1 MANLKD
7 IERRISSVKSTRQIT
22 STMQMI
28 AAAKVA
34 KSASRLE
41 ESMPYTSAISNILV
55 SVSKGTSDVSHP
67 LLSEHENKKT
77 TLVIVVVS
85 DKGLAGGFNSNILR
99 ETQHIL
105 NKNKKE
111 GKDTKVIACGKK
123 AKGYFEFRNIPL
135 QMEFSG
141 SSDNPQFEQAEE
153 IGNYC
158 IDGYTNGEIDEVIL
172 VFNKCKNSMEQTVEN
187 KKILPCTAQDLVEA
201 AEETAKQEDGEYLK
215 EIVYEPDTQ
224 SVLESLIPTYI
235 RNMIF
240 NALLDSAA
248 GEQVARRVAMQ
259 AATDNA
265 DEMTETL
272 TRLYNSVRQGA
283 ITTELNEIVGGA
295 EALAA
300 D

>member
-1 MANLKD
+1 MPNLKD
-7 IERRISSVKSTRQIT
+7 IERRINSVKSTRQIT

-41 ESMPYTSAISNILV
+41 ESKPYTNSISGMLA
-55 SVSKGTSDVSHP
+55 SVADGSSEVVHP
-67 LLSEHENKKT
+67 LLEEHENKKT
-77 TLVIVVVS
+77 TLVIAIVS

-99 ETQHIL
+99 EVQKLI
-105 NKNKKE
+105 NKNKKAS
-111 GKDTKVIACGKK
+111 KTTKVIACGKK
-123 AKGYFEFRNIPL
+123 AKGFFEFRNVPL
-135 QMEFSG
+135 EMEFVG
-141 SSDNPQFEQAEE
+141 TSDNPQFDQAEQ

-158 IDGYTNGEIDEVIL
+158 IDGYKNGEIDEVVLI
-172 VFNKCKNSMEQTVEN
+172 FNKCKNSMEQTVEN
-187 KKILPCTAQDLVEA
+187 IQILPCSAEDLVSS
-201 AEETAKQEDGEYLK
+201 AEENVKSETSEFLK
-215 EIVYEPDTQ
+215 EIVYEPDTM
-224 SVLESLIPTYI
+224 SVLEGLIPTYI
-235 RNMIF
+235 RTMIF

-265 DEMTETL
+265 DEMVETL

-295 EALAA
+295 EALANE
-300 D
+300 

>member
-7 IERRISSVKSTRQIT
+7 IERRIGSVKSTRQIT

-34 KSASRLE
+34 KSASRLK
-41 ESMPYTSAISNILV
+41 ESMPYTSAISEMLV
-55 SVSKGTSDVSHP
+55 SVSEGSSDVSHP
-67 LLSEHENKKT
+67 LLVEHESKKT
-77 TLVIVVVS
+77 ALVIVVVS

-99 ETQHIL
+99 EVQHII
-105 NKNKKE
+105 NKNNSQGKK
-111 GKDTKVIACGKK
+111 TKIIACGKK
-123 AKGYFEFRNIPL
+123 AKGYFDFRNIPL
-135 QMEFSG
+135 EMEFAG
-141 SSDNPQFEQAEE
+141 SSDNPQFDQAEE

-158 IDGYTNGEIDEVIL
+158 IDGYKNSEIDEVVL
-172 VFNKCKNSMEQTVEN
+172 VYNKCKNSMEQTVEN
-187 KKILPCTAQDLVEA
+187 KLILPCTADDLVNA
-201 AEETAKQEDGEYLK
+201 AEETVKQEGSEYLK
-215 EIVYEPDTQ
+215 EIVYEPDTK

-235 RNMIF
+235 RTVIF

-295 EALAA
+295 EALSS